1 MFAAGAAA
9 PIPVTEIAIARPVQP
24 GVGVKDTTPV
34 FAKLHVQ
41 GFDIT
46 QGARLKTC
54 REFFAGLLLPDHPS
68 LPVLLRVVK
77 ASPLARLRRM
87 QESSLANRGS
97 CS

>member
-1 MFAAGAAA
+1 M
-9 PIPVTEIAIARPVQP
+9 R
-24 GVGVKDTTPV
+24 
-34 FAKLHVQ
+34 
-41 GFDIT
+41 
-46 QGARLKTC
+46 KTALQRRSGDGYFG

-68 LPVLLRVVK
+68 FPVLLRVVK